1 MGGETM
7 YEGSYKNGK
16 RNGKWTEWNKK
27 GQKKFE
33 RTYKN
38 GKKDGLWTEW
48 FYYDGA
54 VSETKTLFKDG
65 KFISTKIGEV
75 IFLK

>member
-16 RNGKWTEWNKK
+16 RNGKWTEW
-27 GQKKFE
+27 FH
-33 RTYKN
+33 
-38 GKKDGLWTEW
+38 
-48 FYYDGA
+48 YDGA

>member
-1 MGGETM
+1 MKVLTRMGKGME
-7 YEGSYKNGK
+7 NGL
-16 RNGKWTEWNKK
+16 NGIRRDRRSLKELT
-27 GQKKFE
+27 
-33 RTYKN
+33 RM

-48 FYYDGA
+48 FHYDGA